1 MVFGSRMKTVLL
13 LLGLA
18 GWLGTLTP
26 ALPAAEKP
34 HLVDAGTFVVLVKG
48 QRIATETFHI
58 EQSPTVN
65 TASAEFKSES
75 GEKAV
80 QKAELQI
87 TPAGDLRKYEWREL
101 SPGKSQIVVEPA
113 DQFLV
118 ERIVPEPPQRPVQQ
132 SFIMPLSTVILDDYF
147 FSQREILAWRY
158 LAQACG
164 GKLENCRPARTQ
176 FGVLVPRQ
184 RLPLTASLA
193 YVGVEKVMVN
203 GTERELNR
211 INLRLG
217 DDPEWAL
224 YLDGSLKV
232 IRIDIPAESTQVIRE

>member
-1 MVFGSRMKTVLL
+1 MVRGSRRKTVLFL
-13 LLGLA
+13 IALA
-18 GWLGTLTP
+18 GWLG
-26 ALPAAEKP
+26 ALASALAAAEKAHP
-34 HLVDAGTFVVLVKG
+34 VDAGTFIVLVKG

-65 TASAEFKSES
+65 TASAELKSES

-101 SPGKSQIVVEPA
+101 SPGKSQIVVEPS

-118 ERIVPEPPQRPVQQ
+118 ERIVPEAPQRPIQQ
-132 SFIMPLSTVILDDYF
+132 SFILPLSTVILDDYF

-158 LAQACG
+158 LAQVCG
-164 GKLENCRPARTQ
+164 GKLEHCRPARTQ

-184 RLPLTASLA
+184 RLTLTATLA
-193 YVGVEKVMVN
+193 YVGPEKVTVN
-203 GTERELNR
+203 GSERELNR
-211 INLRLG
+211 INLKLG

-224 YLDGSLKV
+224 YLDANLKL